1 MPLPCHILSL
11 KYRFKTTHIIL
22 LNSGAERSMW
32 ISTPHYP
39 QICKLSYPRPQP
51 IHKIM
56 QRGTRS
62 SEVWKLLGYK
72 SIIFLAKAIHGFA
85 MCSANDPINDSSFSS
100 IILKQIIFCHNY
112 LVALMIARGMICQKY
127 SAVGSF
133 VRKII
138 LFSII
143 FPGFSPWLVWLKI
156 ILWALAHRSFH
167 WTLAHGL
174 FPIPIKMEPI
184 FIDSSAIIL

>member
-1 MPLPCHILSL
+1 M
-11 KYRFKTTHIIL
+11 
-22 LNSGAERSMW
+22 
-32 ISTPHYP
+32 
-39 QICKLSYPRPQP
+39 
-51 IHKIM
+51 
-56 QRGTRS
+56 
-62 SEVWKLLGYK
+62 GYK

-143 FPGFSPWLVWLKI
+143 FPGFSP
-156 ILWALAHRSFH
+156 
-167 WTLAHGL
+167 
-174 FPIPIKMEPI
+174 
-184 FIDSSAIIL
+184 